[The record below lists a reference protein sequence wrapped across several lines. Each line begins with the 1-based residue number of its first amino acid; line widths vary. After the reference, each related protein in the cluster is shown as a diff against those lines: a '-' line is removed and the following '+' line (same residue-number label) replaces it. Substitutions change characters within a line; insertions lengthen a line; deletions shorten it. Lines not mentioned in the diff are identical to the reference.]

1 MHNANLRGILLMI
14 TAMAFFAV
22 EDMFIK
28 FAAAG
33 MPAGQIIFI
42 SGLFGVP
49 VFAAIA
55 RARGQSVF
63 VSGAWHPAV
72 LIRGGGEM
80 VGSLAL
86 SQVLWIKSV
95 GRLGIG
101 LAALHINAA
110 PFYVMLIL
118 FAFGA
123 PWNWTQAL
131 GAAIVGLGVLVAQ
144 GVIPLTRKPVTL

>member
-1 MHNANLRGILLMI
+1 MQNANLRGSLLMI

-55 RARGQSVF
+55 TYGTERPCAVPPPFTASRIPAR
-63 VSGAWHPAV
+63 
-72 LIRGGGEM
+72 
-80 VGSLAL
+80 
-86 SQVLWIKSV
+86 
-95 GRLGIG
+95 
-101 LAALHINAA
+101 
-110 PFYVMLIL
+110 
-118 FAFGA
+118 
-123 PWNWTQAL
+123 T
-131 GAAIVGLGVLVAQ
+131 
-144 GVIPLTRKPVTL
+144 TRR